1 MRLPPDV
8 DNASFSKAIKEFQ
21 QIVGSEWVFTSE
33 DDLDLYRDAYSPYW
47 GEPEERRASAA
58 VAPKSIEEVQAVVRT
73 ANRYRIPVYAIST
86 GKNLGYGGS
95 APGYSGSVVVD
106 LKRMN
111 KVLEVNEKQAYCVV
125 EPGVSYFDMYRHLQE
140 TKSKLWIDVP
150 DPGWGSMVG
159 NAMDRGAGYTAV
171 QFRNHFDAHCGMEV
185 VLADG
190 SLLRTGM
197 GAMPGSKTWQMYKSG
212 YGPWIDGIF
221 SQSNFGIVTKMGF
234 WLMPEPEAFLKGVV
248 HAPRYRDLD
257 PMVEEMT
264 YLENSRIF
272 TGYPDLYSPVLG
284 TPSLAGLHEF
294 LVNGPP
300 TRDQEYKGLLQ
311 RGASAEEYEP
321 YGRKNGIPFWSCA
334 FTFYGPE
341 PVIRAQWE
349 HVQKRYR
356 DVIPDV
362 KFEEREFYRLPL
374 TEEQKSKVQYPAQ
387 FGIPN
392 LRTFAIGARS
402 LWNPSPP
409 SDGHAWFSPVIP
421 RSGKAILEIN
431 DVMGKAARALGIPMV
446 YAMNVPVPAW
456 ERSFTFIIPFFITK
470 DPLINKKNRDA
481 FRKLVKIAAD
491 YGWGEYRTGAVFQDD
506 VMDTYSFEDHAL
518 RRFNEKVKDAID
530 PNGILSPGRY
540 GIWPKHLRNATS

>member
-1 MRLPPDV
+1 MRLPPGIDQ
-8 DNASFSKAIKEFQ
+8 ASFSKAIKEFQ
-21 QIVGSEWVFTSE
+21 QVVGTEWVFTSE
-33 DDLDLYRDAYSPYW
+33 EDLDLYRDAYSPYW

-58 VAPKSIEEVQAVVRT
+58 VAPQSTEEVQAVVRI
-73 ANRYRIPVYAIST
+73 ANHYRIPVYAIST

-95 APGYSGSVVVD
+95 APAYSGSVVVD

-140 TKSKLWIDVP
+140 NNIKLWIDVP

-197 GAMPGSKTWQMYKSG
+197 GAMPGSQTWQMYKSG
-212 YGPWIDGIF
+212 FGPWIDGMF

-248 HAPRYRDLD
+248 HAPRYADLA
-257 PMVEEMT
+257 PMVDEMT

-272 TGYPDLYSPVLG
+272 TGYPDLNSPVLG

-300 TRDQEYKGLLQ
+300 KRDAEYMSLLQ
-311 RGASAEEYEP
+311 RGARAQEYEP
-321 YGRKNGIPFWSCA
+321 YGQKNDIPFWSCA

-341 PVIRAQWE
+341 HVIRAQWE
-349 HVQKRYR
+349 YVQQRYR
-356 DVIPDV
+356 AAIPDA
-362 KFEEREFYRLPL
+362 KFEEREFYHLPL
-374 TEEQKSKVQYPAQ
+374 TEDQKSKVQYPAQ

-402 LWNPSPP
+402 LWNPAPP
-409 SDGHAWFSPVIP
+409 TDGHAWFSPVIP
-421 RSGKAILEIN
+421 RSGEAILKVNE
-431 DVMGKAARALGIPMV
+431 VLGKAARELGIPMV
-446 YAMNVPVPAW
+446 FAMNVPVPSW

-470 DPLINKKNRDA
+470 DPAVNKKNREA
-481 FRKLVKIAAD
+481 FRKIIKIAAEH
-491 YGWGEYRTGAVFQDD
+491 GWGEYRTAPSFQDN
-506 VMDTYSFEDHAL
+506 VMDTYSFGNHAL
-518 RRFNEKVKDAID
+518 LRFHETVKDAVD

-540 GIWPKHLRNATS
+540 GIWPKHLRKEKV